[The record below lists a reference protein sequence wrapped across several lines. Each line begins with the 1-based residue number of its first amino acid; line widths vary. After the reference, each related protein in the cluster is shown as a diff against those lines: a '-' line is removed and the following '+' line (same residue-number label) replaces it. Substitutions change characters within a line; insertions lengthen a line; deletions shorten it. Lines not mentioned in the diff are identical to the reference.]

1 MGALALWQF
10 FTGTFIGRAVSIA
23 SICAVAL
30 SATYVKGR
38 MDGRASYKAK
48 IERQI
53 NDAVDKGQHG
63 RADALRQ
70 LDADGVPDGWF
81 RD

>member
-1 MGALALWQF
+1 MGILAF
-10 FTGTFIGRAVSIA
+10 VFSPIGRWVVGILSIL
-23 SICAVAL
+23 AVAGGIY
-30 SATYVKGR
+30 TKGR
-38 MDGRASYKAK
+38 LDGRASYKAK

-53 NDAVDKGQHG
+53 NEAVQKGENG

-70 LDADGVPDGWF
+70 LDAGSVPDGWF